1 MTLSIEEVTRIA
13 HLARLSLT
21 GEELALYS
29 RQLSAVL
36 AYAERL
42 EGVDIEHVA
51 PTSSAVPLNNVMRE
65 DAVEP
70 SLTIDEALFNAAR
83 VAGREFQ
90 ILPVLDV

>member
-1 MTLSIEEVTRIA
+1 MALSLEEVTRIA

-21 GEELALYS
+21 DEELVLFS

-42 EGVDIEHVA
+42 NQADIEHVA
-51 PTSSAVPLNNVMRE
+51 PTSSAVPLSNVMRE
-65 DAVEP
+65 DVIEP
-70 SLTIDEALFNAAR
+70 SLSIDEALFNAAK

-90 ILPVLDV
+90 IQPVLEE